1 VGAVFLALEGDEL
14 RQQRLAQRAEWIADA
29 RHVSEWEMRR
39 YGELF

>member
-1 VGAVFLALEGDEL
+1 MNQNNIAAK
-14 RQQRLAQRAEWIADA
+14 RAEWIAYA